1 MTLQSE
7 EIISEECRKKS
18 NQTLS
23 SLHPHTELKE
33 YSLFMK
39 KTDFTMQIPVHI
51 TPTFV
56 SDISKFIFF
65 CYFLIRIIEL
75 RTNPYFCHFKVSLR
89 WRLHFDFALSKT
101 PIQKIHKSN
110 DAAMSLTW
118 RPPSCLTVEVLS
130 WDLPIVIHPFDPFV
144 ASDLIYQSTQPQSNE
159 PNLLVLK

>member
-1 MTLQSE
+1 MSIRLEQFKVTLQSE

-56 SDISKFIFF
+56 SDISK
-65 CYFLIRIIEL
+65 
-75 RTNPYFCHFKVSLR
+75 S
-89 WRLHFDFALSKT
+89 
-101 PIQKIHKSN
+101 
-110 DAAMSLTW
+110 
-118 RPPSCLTVEVLS
+118 RPFPSQS
-130 WDLPIVIHPFDPFV
+130 
-144 ASDLIYQSTQPQSNE
+144 SDT
-159 PNLLVLK
+159 